1 MPIAVVVKKRLRIGF
16 GSDCICIILRYF
28 TSYYIMQYNFKP
40 ISVILNENFA
50 TIIATIDEL
59 LQLLRQPKND

>member
-1 MPIAVVVKKRLRIGF
+1 
-16 GSDCICIILRYF
+16 
-28 TSYYIMQYNFKP
+28 MQYNFKP